1 MYNSFEAYTANTTMD
16 QRQQHNDLTSPCC
29 FTSKKG
35 KEYTS
40 KRRSQD
46 AARENIVE
54 FLIEQGILDPALAN
68 EKFGKS
74 GLVQCNHLCSAH
86 GGKDGP
92 VCVNKF
98 HLYLGSQK
106 ENYNDVDPDTG
117 LTAKE
122 SAVITKN
129 TEESKEKASISQK
142 LSWAE
147 RKAKLLQ
154 TDKN

>member
-1 MYNSFEAYTANTTMD
+1 MYNSFEAYAANTTMD

-54 FLIEQGILDPALAN
+54 FLIEQGILDPVLAN

-92 VCVNKF
+92 VCNNPK
-98 HLYLGSQK
+98 HLYIGSQK

>member
-1 MYNSFEAYTANTTMD
+1 MFNTFEAYAANTTLD

-46 AARENIVE
+46 AARENIVD

-68 EKFGKS
+68 QKFGKS
-74 GLVQCNHLCSAH
+74 GLVQCNHLCASH

-92 VCVNKF
+92 VCVNHQ
-98 HLYLGSQK
+98 HLYIGSQK
-106 ENYNDVDPDTG
+106 ENWNDVDPDTG

-122 SAVITKN
+122 SAVIAKN
-129 TEESKEKASISQK
+129 TEESKERASVSQRIS
-142 LSWAE
+142 WTE

-154 TDKN
+154 TDKT

>member
-1 MYNSFEAYTANTTMD
+1 MFKTFEDLIANTTIQ
-16 QRQQHNDLTSPCC
+16 QRQSHKDLTSPCC

-98 HLYLGSQK
+98 HLYLGNQK
-106 ENYNDVDPDTG
+106 ENYNDIDPDTG

-122 SAVITKN
+122 SAIATKN
-129 TEESKEKASISQK
+129 SPEGFAKASLAQK

-154 TDKN
+154 TDKD

>member
-92 VCVNKF
+92 VCNNPK
-98 HLYLGSQK
+98 HLYIGSQK